1 MKGIINVI
9 PVEFVPTSLL
19 IVEYNILPILIK
31 KETYLGPIPERYTTY
46 DQEKWLIG
54 HRIWGLNRYR
64 QIIEE
69 LKKRRIDPG
78 GVSADYL
85 EKWIKVNASD
95 REKRDYIP
103 TEEECRSNILKLD
116 KLLTVEATSGI
127 YDKRGKCLQC
137 GRKYEKRAAVQKF
150 CCEDCKKKYYRKGK
164 K

>member
-1 MKGIINVI
+1 MKGILNVI

-31 KETYLGPIPERYTTY
+31 KETHLGPIPEKYTILE
-46 DQEKWLIG
+46 QEKWLVG
-54 HRIWGLNRYR
+54 HRIWGLNRYK
-64 QIIEE
+64 QIVEE
-69 LKKRRIDPG
+69 LKKREVETQGESI
-78 GVSADYL
+78 SYL
-85 EKWIKVNASD
+85 EKWVKLNTTD
-95 REKRDYIP
+95 REKQDYIP
-103 TEEECRSNILKLD
+103 TKEDYRSNILKMD
-116 KLLTVEATSGI
+116 KLLTVESTSGI